1 MTDIVERLNDSLSA
15 GYSEL
20 RKEAALEIM
29 RLRAKV
35 EQMERQEPVG
45 VLHVGSCYGEE
56 LEDWEFEADQRVCDR
71 LNERH
76 VTNPTSLKLYALP
89 GAQPALPVAE
99 QDQIN
104 AEAAIRSIYGARPN
118 DEALWQTIANGMITP
133 AHMAQAVADGT
144 ITPAYIMQPAPSVKD
159 AVIDDLQSQF
169 DSEGIA
175 EHGSGDALIRLSDA
189 IAAVEDNFAQP
200 APGASWVSLAE
211 RMPNPDKHD
220 RVLIYTE
227 GYDFGGEQVFDVKAE
242 ALNECR
248 YSDPDEQPETCKA
261 ASHWMPHPRNVIFD
275 YAARY
280 AQPAPSVPTALLVAA
295 ADLVAQMEIISRVG
309 FVDTPND
316 KDSCAAFCVAEG
328 TWLELMSAV
337 ESLASALA
345 AAPEAKQ

>member
-1 MTDIVERLNDSLSA
+1 MKITLNDLLNA
-15 GYSEL
+15 KGVSEPL
-20 RKEAALEIM
+20 QGAVKVLTDRLEAAEKERDALRAALQHEADCVESAKAEIEA
-29 RLRAKV
+29 LRAKIERM
-35 EQMERQEPVG
+35 EQPESGFRERCTPAAPAG
-45 VLHVGSCYGEE
+45 GSNR
-56 LEDWEFEADQRVCDR
+56 F
-71 LNERH
+71 
-76 VTNPTSLKLYALP
+76 PLYALP

-159 AVIDDLQSQF
+159 AIIDDLQSQF
-169 DSEGIA
+169 DSEGVA

-200 APGASWVSLAE
+200 APGAPWVSLAE

-248 YSDPDEQPETCKA
+248 YIDPDEQPETCKA
-261 ASHWMPHPRNVIFD
+261 ASHWMPHPRNAIFD
-275 YAARY
+275 YAAHC
-280 AQPAPSVPTALLVAA
+280 AQPAPSIRPAALFPVIAWLRNGCDPMKA
-295 ADLVAQMEIISRVG
+295 ADELEML
-309 FVDTPND
+309 
-316 KDSCAAFCVAEG
+316 AE
-328 TWLELMSAV
+328 
-337 ESLASALA
+337 
-345 AAPEAKQ
+345 APEAKP